1 MPRRRPR
8 PGPHGSSL
16 NDDAVQNTHHPA
28 WRATR
33 QPRQSLLIAQRRAD
47 FKRLGAGLPAALCRQ
62 RSARKRAG
70 QDEKPSFG
78 ETVKKAAGGAQ
89 VQAERGEGTGPR
101 SDAVW
106 PVMPRQEGMDGGYPL
121 AGSPQAGR
129 GRNMQQHGQ
138 GGLLPARCRG
148 GMELLWLPLCAGQG
162 RLPAQQPSKQRRPT
176 AMPGTSLQILVRE
189 TGFEPVWINRWI
201 LSPVRLPIPPLSQ
214 R

>member
-1 MPRRRPR
+1 MASDSPATTIASHSPKKGGFQAAGRRSP
-8 PGPHGSSL
+8 GSSL
-16 NDDAVQNTHHPA
+16 
-28 WRATR
+28 
-33 QPRQSLLIAQRRAD
+33 
-47 FKRLGAGLPAALCRQ
+47 
-62 RSARKRAG
+62 
-70 QDEKPSFG
+70 PSKIST
-78 ETVKKAAGGAQ
+78 EAKKAAGGAQ

-129 GRNMQQHGQ
+129 GRNMQQHGR

-148 GMELLWLPLCAGQG
+148 GMELLWLPLCAGQE

-189 TGFEPVWINRWI
+189 TGLEPVWINRWI

>member
-62 RSARKRAG
+62 RKARKRAG

-106 PVMPRQEGMDGGYPL
+106 PVMPRQEGMDGRYPL

-129 GRNMQQHGQ
+129 GRNMQHHGREERCCA
-138 GGLLPARCRG
+138 LPWRDGAALASSAPDKERGFLHSSPQNKDVPQPCRG
-148 GMELLWLPLCAGQG
+148 RPCKFWCE
-162 RLPAQQPSKQRRPT
+162 RRDLNPY
-176 AMPGTSLQILVRE
+176 G
-189 TGFEPVWINRWI
+189 
-201 LSPVRLPIPPLSQ
+201 
-214 R
+214 